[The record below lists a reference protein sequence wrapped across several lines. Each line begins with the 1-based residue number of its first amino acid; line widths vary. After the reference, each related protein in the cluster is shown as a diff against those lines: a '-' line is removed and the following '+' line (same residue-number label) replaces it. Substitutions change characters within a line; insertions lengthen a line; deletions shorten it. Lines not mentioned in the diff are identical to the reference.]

1 MNAHHDQS
9 ILGDAVLLLIIASF
23 LLIGLTFWLRIR
35 LTGEASILL
44 PRLVI
49 LCLALAAFT
58 GYFPRLTHV
67 DEAVLMALHVI
78 LAALSWGYAI
88 YAVLDLL
95 DARRHPPP
103 PDA

>member
-9 ILGDAVLLLIIASF
+9 LLADAVLILIMASF
-23 LLIGLTFWLRIR
+23 FVIALTFWLRNR
-35 LTGEASILL
+35 LTGEARILL
-44 PRLVI
+44 PRIVI

-58 GYFPRLTHV
+58 GYFPRLVRV
-67 DEAVLMALHVI
+67 DEAFLMALHMI
-78 LAALSWGYAI
+78 LATLTWGYAI

-95 DARRHPPP
+95 DARRHDPP